1 MTAEPASLDELER
14 DAITELAN
22 IGVSRAAASLRKM
35 VGHQVLLSVPS
46 VDILTRR
53 AAAALIS
60 ERESD
65 ELVAV
70 QQAFAGS
77 FSGRAML
84 IFPQSN
90 SLHLLRAIIGDDEM
104 CPDEAAEMET
114 EALAETGNV
123 ILNGCLGTIANMLR
137 QSLTMSLPEVVR
149 GSSTLLFQ
157 PSRTTEDEGLVLF
170 LYINFS
176 VRERDIRGYIA
187 MLMDLPALDAMRG
200 LVAEFISRY
209 VPSENVT
216 AEIAASSLEEVRELA
231 GPLFSFMERAG
242 VAMAVTDP
250 RLANNPFIFVNE
262 AFTGLTGYKADEI
275 SGRGWSTLQGPE
287 SEASA
292 AGLLETAI
300 REGREIEIEILNHRK
315 DGIVFRNRTFVS
327 PIPNRSGQSF
337 YMVSKHE
344 NVLGANRD
352 ELHFENRRKRRE
364 EVADRLRRSLSLA
377 GGSAAWEWHVQQGRV
392 VGDARFADLYGL
404 KPEDASEGISG
415 ETFFSIVHPDDRT
428 RVRLAI
434 DGMLRGAEIFS
445 KEYRIVAPNGS
456 MRWVHARGYR
466 RLDEPDHPV
475 FLGVLVDVTD
485 QKRIEEELRIA
496 QTAGGIG
503 TFEHIDGFA
512 TATVSSQ
519 FCRLLGLHEAR
530 SLPVRTINALVDPG
544 DPPLIDLTSR
554 RQSSPPHAELRVKRA
569 DTGEVR
575 WLARR
580 GEHLHDAE
588 TAGVRFSGVIYDIT
602 HSKNS
607 EQLLR
612 VLNEDLES
620 RVRERTR
627 ERDGIWQLSHDL
639 FGIADKAGR
648 WLNVNPAWTRI
659 LGWAPGDI
667 VGKTSAWSEHPSE
680 KGEFKRALIAT
691 GRSEANA
698 VVRRF
703 RHRDG
708 TYRSISW
715 TIVANGNRIYATGRD
730 VSAQIAQ
737 AAALEQS
744 QARIRSVFETSYQYQ
759 ALLTPAGVLLEAN
772 QTSLEGIRVTL
783 RDVVGKPY
791 WETPWFSGTPDV
803 ATRVKEAI
811 PLIAAGQTL
820 RQEIVLQL
828 PGGRRTFDLSLRPL
842 MSEEGAV
849 IGIVS
854 EAIDL
859 TERRE
864 AEEQLRQAQK
874 MQALGELTGGIAHD
888 FNNMLAVMIAGLTL
902 AERKLAKGE
911 DARTYMQG
919 ALEGAHRAASLTNR
933 LLVFSRQL
941 PLTLVPLDANQL
953 VVSMSEML
961 KRALGETI
969 SLKTVLAD
977 GLGKTNTDSGQLES
991 ALLNL
996 AINARDAMP
1005 DGGELVIETS
1015 NVELG
1020 ARDVRKHRDLE
1031 PGQFVRILVSDTGT
1045 GMPTDVMDRA
1055 FDPFFTTKDVG
1066 KGTGLGLSQVYGF
1079 VKQSKGHLDVQSQ
1092 PGRGTAVTIYLPRF
1106 HGAAEINGTGQSRHV
1121 TPIGSSSEIILVV
1134 EDEARMRDMSVAA
1147 LRELGFTVLQA
1158 ESGAGALEI
1167 LKNRPD
1173 VTLLFTDVV
1182 MPDMNGKRLAEEAV
1196 QVRPYL
1202 KVLFTSGYTPTTNGI
1217 QAWGNGEHF
1226 IGKPFTLDQLCE
1238 KVRHALSSAQ
1248 NSRSPKG

>member
-1 MTAEPASLDELER
+1 MTAEPTSLDELER

-46 VDILTRR
+46 VDILSQR

-70 QQAFAGS
+70 QQAFSGR

-90 SLHLLRAIIGDDEM
+90 SLHLLRAIIGDDRM
-104 CPDEAAEMET
+104 SPGEAAEMET

-137 QSLTMSLPEVVR
+137 QSLTLSLPEIVR
-149 GSSTLLFQ
+149 GCSTRLFQ
-157 PSRTTEDEGLVLF
+157 ASKTAKDEGLVLF

-176 VRERDIRGYIA
+176 VRDRDIRGYIA
-187 MLMDLPALDAMRG
+187 MLMDLPALDAMRV
-200 LVAEFISRY
+200 LIAEFISRY
-209 VPSENVT
+209 VPSENAA
-216 AEIAASSLEEVRELA
+216 AEIAASSLGEVRELA

-242 VAMAVTDP
+242 VPMAVTDR
-250 RLANNPFIFVNE
+250 RLANNPYIFVNE
-262 AFTGLTGYKADEI
+262 AFTRLTGYKADEI
-275 SGRGWSTLQGPE
+275 VGRGWSTLQGPE

-292 AGLLETAI
+292 VSSLETAI
-300 REGREIEIEILNHRK
+300 REGRELQIEILNHRK

-327 PIPNRSGQSF
+327 PILDRSGRSF
-337 YMVSKHE
+337 YVVSTHE
-344 NVLGANRD
+344 NVQGADRD

-404 KPEDASEGISG
+404 NQEDASEGISG

-428 RVRLAI
+428 RVKLAI

-445 KEYRIVAPNGS
+445 REYRIIVPNGS

-475 FLGVLVDVTD
+475 FLGVLADVTD

-512 TATVSSQ
+512 TAIVSPQ

-544 DPPLIDLTSR
+544 DPPLIDLTSPR
-554 RQSSPPHAELRVKRA
+554 PSFSLHAELRVKRA

-612 VLNEDLES
+612 VLNENLES
-620 RVRERTR
+620 RVQERTR

-639 FGIADKAGR
+639 FGIADKAGH
-648 WLNVNPAWTRI
+648 WLSVNPAWTRI
-659 LGWAPGDI
+659 LGWAPEDI
-667 VGKTSAWSEHPSE
+667 VGKTSAWIEHPSE
-680 KGEFKRALIAT
+680 NGEFERALSAT
-691 GRSEANA
+691 GSSEANA
-698 VVRRF
+698 AVWRF
-703 RHRDG
+703 RHCDG
-708 TYRSISW
+708 TYRSIAW
-715 TIVANGNRIYATGRD
+715 TIVANGERIYATGRD

-737 AAALEQS
+737 AAALERT

-759 ALLTPAGVLLEAN
+759 ALLTPEGVLLEAN
-772 QTSLEGIRVTL
+772 QTSLEGIHATL
-783 RDVVGKPY
+783 RDVTGKAY
-791 WETPWFSGTPDV
+791 WETPWFSGSPDV

-811 PLIAAGQTL
+811 PLVAAGQTL

-828 PGGRRTFDLSLRPL
+828 PGGRRAFELSLRPL
-842 MSEEGAV
+842 LSKEGAV
-849 IGIVS
+849 IGIVP

-859 TERRE
+859 TERRK

-888 FNNMLAVMIAGLTL
+888 FNNMLAVMIAGMTL

-911 DARTYMQG
+911 DARIYMQE
-919 ALEGAHRAASLTNR
+919 ALEAAHRAASLTNR
-933 LLVFSRQL
+933 LLAFSRQL
-941 PLTLVPLDANQL
+941 PLALMPLDANQL

-961 KRALGETI
+961 KRTLGETI
-969 SLKTVLAD
+969 SLDTILAD

-1005 DGGELVIETS
+1005 DGGKLVIETS
-1015 NVELG
+1015 NVKLS
-1020 ARDVRKHRDLE
+1020 AHDVPKHEDLE
-1031 PGQFVRILVSDTGT
+1031 PGQFVRISVSDTGS
-1045 GMPTDVMDRA
+1045 GMASDVMERA
-1055 FDPFFTTKDVG
+1055 FDPFFTTTEVG

-1092 PGRGTAVTIYLPRF
+1092 PGKGTTITIYLPRF
-1106 HGAAEINGTGQSRHV
+1106 HGAAEINGAGQSRHG
-1121 TPIGSSSEIILVV
+1121 TPIGSSSEVILVV
-1134 EDEARMRDMSVAA
+1134 EDEPSMREMTVAA
-1147 LRELGFTVLQA
+1147 LGELGFTVLQA

-1167 LKNRPD
+1167 LKNRPE
-1173 VTLLFTDVV
+1173 VALLFTDVV
-1182 MPDMNGKRLAEEAV
+1182 MPDINGMRLAEEAV
-1196 QVRPYL
+1196 QVCPSL
-1202 KVLFTSGYTPTTNGI
+1202 KVLFTSGYTPKKNSKIGT
-1217 QAWGNGEHF
+1217 WGNGEHF
-1226 IGKPFTLDQLCE
+1226 ISKPFTLDQLGQ
-1238 KVRHALSSAQ
+1238 KVREALSSAR
-1248 NSRSPKG
+1248 NSR